1 MKLIIINVIDKE
13 SYLCRF
19 DKKDLDSF
27 ARLRN
32 AENKNEIHEKFK
44 FATFIAPITGKNSSF
59 QMTMFPLSHSQLKI
73 KRAES

>member
-1 MKLIIINVIDKE
+1 MKLIIINVIDKK
-13 SYLCRF
+13 SYLCKF

-44 FATFIAPITGKNSSF
+44 FATFYCPDNRKKFQFPDDNVPLIAQP
-59 QMTMFPLSHSQLKI
+59 
-73 KRAES
+73 AENKTS